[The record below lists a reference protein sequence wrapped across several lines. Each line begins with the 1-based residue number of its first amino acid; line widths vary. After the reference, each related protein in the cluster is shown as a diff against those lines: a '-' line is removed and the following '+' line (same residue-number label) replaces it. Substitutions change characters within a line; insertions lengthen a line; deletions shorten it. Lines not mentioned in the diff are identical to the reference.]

1 MESNKQDHGIGQFFR
16 SFTGGLDLRRT
27 HRILGRDAGLAF
39 QILTREHADRPEPRG
54 RLSRFWHRTKILFL
68 GLSYKLVPAR
78 RVLFAACM
86 VAALLSLQ
94 YCDVDIANTSVS
106 IGGGSPLLWLAFGG
120 LVLLLVLELADRV
133 VVRDELE
140 VARELQQALLPTDP
154 PDIEGYTVAFSSA
167 TANTIGGDY
176 YDFLAT
182 PDGRVAVV
190 IGDAS
195 GHGIAAGI
203 LMAISNSIL
212 KLAIDLDPT
221 PSSVA
226 GLMNRVLYQT
236 GGTRDFMT
244 LFLGILDP
252 TLGRF
257 DYISVGH
264 PYPLLRRASG
274 AISELGTGSLPL
286 GIRKTIDPTPGVV
299 TLESGDV
306 VVMVTDGIP
315 EAVNTEGQT
324 FGFDRLWELVS
335 EGGGPDEV
343 HRRIVSTLKSFTAG
357 TAPHDDWSL
366 VVLRRD
372 PPSEAH
378 CR

>member
-1 MESNKQDHGIGQFFR
+1 MASHKPDHGISQFFR
-16 SFTGGLDLRRT
+16 TFTGGLDLRRT

-54 RLSRFWHRTKILFL
+54 SFSKFWHRTKILFL

-78 RVLFAACM
+78 RILFAACIL
-86 VAALLSLQ
+86 AALLSIQ
-94 YCDVDIANTSVS
+94 ECNVDIADTSVH
-106 IGGGSPLLWLAFGG
+106 IGGGLPLLWLGFAG

-154 PDIEGYTVAFSSA
+154 PDIRDYTVAFSSA

-203 LMAISNSIL
+203 LMAISNSTL
-212 KLAIDLDPT
+212 KLAIDLDAT
-221 PSSVA
+221 PRSVA
-226 GLMNRVLYQT
+226 NLMNRVLYQT
-236 GGTRDFMT
+236 GGPRDFMT
-244 LFLGILDP
+244 LFFGILDP
-252 TLGRF
+252 TSGRF

-274 AISELGTGSLPL
+274 AISELGIGSLPL
-286 GIRKTIDPTPGVV
+286 GIRQTIDPTPGVV
-299 TLESGDV
+299 TLEPGDV

-315 EAVNTEGQT
+315 EAVNTDGHT
-324 FGFDRLWELVS
+324 FGFERLWELVS
-335 EGGGPDEV
+335 EGGGPEEV
-343 HRRIVSTLKSFTAG
+343 HRRIVAALENFTAG

-372 PPSEAH
+372 
-378 CR
+378 R

>member
-1 MESNKQDHGIGQFFR
+1 MESNKQDHGIGQFLR

-39 QILTREHADRPEPRG
+39 QILTREHADRTEPKG
-54 RLSRFWHRTKILFL
+54 SLARFWHRTKILFL

-78 RVLFAACM
+78 RVLFAVCI

-106 IGGGSPLLWLAFGG
+106 IGGGSPLLWLAFAG

-140 VARELQQALLPTDP
+140 VARELQQALLPTNP

-226 GLMNRVLYQT
+226 SLMNRVLYQT

-252 TLGRF
+252 TPGRLE
-257 DYISVGH
+257 YISVGH
-264 PYPLLRRASG
+264 PYPLLRRGSG
-274 AISELGTGSLPL
+274 AISELGSGSLPL
-286 GIRKTIDPTPGVV
+286 GIRKTIDPTPGVA
-299 TLESGDV
+299 TLEPGDL

-315 EAVNTEGQT
+315 EAVNPEGQT
-324 FGFDRLWELVS
+324 FGFDRLLELVS

-343 HRRIVSTLKSFTAG
+343 HRRIVSALGEFTAG

-366 VVLRRD
+366 LVLRRD
-372 PPSEAH
+372 
-378 CR
+378 R